1 MKVPPTIS
9 MRISNIV
16 SKDLK
21 KRLKRIILREFKSN
35 TKMARANHT
44 NKSKV
49 VDVIKREEMGLLEN
63 INQVIITRLLFQTT
77 KPMRM
82 RVLLMLKMRSTKMDN
97 NLINKIGRN
106 LKPEAVST
114 MKESKVDVAQVIV
127 VNNISAITTKV
138 KILVSMFRRIS
149 QMDINQHKERQSNKL
164 STEK

>member
-1 MKVPPTIS
+1 
-9 MRISNIV
+9 
-16 SKDLK
+16 
-21 KRLKRIILREFKSN
+21 
-35 TKMARANHT
+35 
-44 NKSKV
+44 
-49 VDVIKREEMGLLEN
+49 
-63 INQVIITRLLFQTT
+63 
-77 KPMRM
+77 
-82 RVLLMLKMRSTKMDN
+82 MLKMRSTKMDN

>member
-1 MKVPPTIS
+1 

-21 KRLKRIILREFKSN
+21 KNITERIILRNHMSK
-35 TKMARANHT
+35 TKMARASHT

-49 VDVIKREEMGLLEN
+49 VDDTKKEEMVLLEN
-63 INQVIITRLLFQTT
+63 INQVIIIRLLVQTSNPT
-77 KPMRM
+77 RM
-82 RVLLMLKMRSTKMDN
+82 LVLLMLKMKSTKMDN
-97 NLINKIGRN
+97 KLINKIVRN
-106 LKPEAVST
+106 LKPEVVST
-114 MKESKVDVAQVIV
+114 ITVKESKVDVAQVIA

-149 QMDINQHKERQSNKL
+149 QTDINQRKERQSNKL